1 MLFPVRPRFARLYKR
16 ADKERMNGKMNEC
29 VILLSVFDL
38 KSFKNKVDDGSYRT
52 EQWFIP
58 SWIAFLLFIL
68 VPRQIVHVDVTLRK
82 GIQRG
87 EKGSLHNYNEQTT

>member
-52 EQWFIP
+52 EQ
-58 SWIAFLLFIL
+58 
-68 VPRQIVHVDVTLRK
+68 
-82 GIQRG
+82 
-87 EKGSLHNYNEQTT
+87 